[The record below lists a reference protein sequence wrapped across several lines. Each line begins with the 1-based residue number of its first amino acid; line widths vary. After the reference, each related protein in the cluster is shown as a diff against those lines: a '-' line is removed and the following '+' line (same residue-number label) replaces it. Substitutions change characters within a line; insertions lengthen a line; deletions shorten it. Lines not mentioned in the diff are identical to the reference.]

1 MPDPSAEPSAPGTP
15 RRADEPAAPG
25 PGSEPVDAA
34 VTGSAEPV
42 ETVATAGA
50 SWSAESA
57 AASRGGEPP
66 ETRAGHDPPAPP
78 PWRDHA
84 IELVNIGIV
93 VACCIFVLAIQHPGL
108 LLRNTTAT
116 GGDTGAHVWWPWFM
130 GHDLLPHLRLAGW
143 SKDFYAGFPAGQFYF
158 PFPAALIS
166 FLGVLI
172 PYNVAFK
179 LVTVLGAVLLPVSVY
194 CFGRATK
201 APRPIP
207 AMLALSS
214 VGFMCLTDAD
224 WRQSA
229 LATTTAPANGFDYP
243 TISFHLRVMG
253 GNLASN
259 LAGEFSFSL
268 ALALAFFFL
277 AALARALDRRRHLAL
292 PAVLL
297 ALTIL
302 SHFVVGMFAVV
313 GAVIYVAVRLLGS
326 SREPRA
332 RIAGGSLLLGV
343 AVAALT
349 VNAVVCA
356 LLAIP
361 IAVAC
366 GIYVWGHRRSY
377 AVLAAAIVTVGGM
390 LAAVWWIPLLVRL
403 PYATNMGYEKI
414 VDNPATKGN
423 ELVEAYLFPPFYWW
437 LFALALVAILVGIV
451 YARRTTFVIVALTIT
466 FGVIFWRWPQ
476 GSVWNLRFLPFWLLG
491 VFLIAGIGAGELCRA
506 PAAVLRWWEQRR
518 ADRAARAES
527 FDGRDN
533 LDDLGSFA
541 PPGGARVR
549 APEADPRRWQ
559 WWFVRGFATALAVV
573 VTVVGL
579 QRTDSH
585 VTRAAGIIPFWATY
599 NYSGYENTKGVGAK
613 SYVEY
618 RKLMDTMEGL
628 PAGRALW
635 EPGCQLEKYGTTL
648 SLTLLPYWTKG
659 KITSVEGLYSEAAG
673 TTSFYF
679 VTAADVTETP
689 YNTVRNLDYGTIGA
703 DFDRGVAR
711 MKALGVRYYMAHSP
725 TAKAKADADPELKL
739 VAEVPDMDHKAT
751 SSCAA
756 LGGWKIYELQGNS
769 VVQPL
774 QYAPVVVTD
783 KPDPSGWSQPDEK
796 WLQDWWKDPANFDRP
811 LVAGGPGS
819 WVRATAADAAAKPK
833 GTALPPVKVTQ
844 IHEGERSVTFHVSRT
859 GVPVLVRES
868 DYPGWTAHGAKGPWR
883 ASPNFMVVIPTSHVV
898 RLTFELT
905 PVDWAGWAV
914 TAFGVVGTL
923 ALAFWRPRRD
933 RWEPPRPEV
942 RAAAGSGPYPPAPGT
957 GPAPADSPS
966 RTSGPGQ

>member
-1 MPDPSAEPSAPGTP
+1 MPDPSAEPAGPGTQP
-15 RRADEPAAPG
+15 RAELPADPAG
-25 PGSEPVDAA
+25 P
-34 VTGSAEPV
+34 TG
-42 ETVATAGA
+42 
-50 SWSAESA
+50 
-57 AASRGGEPP
+57 
-66 ETRAGHDPPAPP
+66 PAKP
-78 PWRDHA
+78 PWWADRA
-84 IELVNIGIV
+84 IELVSIGIV

-108 LLRNTTAT
+108 LLKNTTAT

-166 FLGVLI
+166 FLGVLM

-179 LVTVLGAVLLPVSVY
+179 LVTVLGAVLLPVAVY
-194 CFGRATK
+194 SFGRATK

-207 AMLALSS
+207 AMLAVSS
-214 VGFMCLTDAD
+214 VWFMCLTDAD

-277 AALARALDRRRHLAL
+277 AAFARALDRRRHLAL

-313 GAVIYVAVRLLGS
+313 AAVIYVAVRLLGS

-343 AVAALT
+343 AIAALT

-356 LLAIP
+356 ILAVP

-366 GIYVWGHRRSY
+366 GLYLWDHRRSY
-377 AVLAAAIVTVGGM
+377 AVLAAAVVGVGGM

-423 ELVEAYLFPPFYWW
+423 ELIEAYLFPPYYWW
-437 LFALALVAILVGIV
+437 LFALGLVAIVVAIV
-451 YARRTTFVIVALTIT
+451 YARQITFVLVAVTAT

-491 VFLIAGIGAGELCRA
+491 LFLIAGVGVGELCRA
-506 PAAVLRWWEQRR
+506 PAAVFRWWEQTR
-518 ADRAARAES
+518 ADRAERAA
-527 FDGRDN
+527 GAHA
-533 LDDLGSFA
+533 LDAAVEGAMADPDSFA
-541 PPGGARVR
+541 PRPG
-549 APEADPRRWQ
+549 APGPKEADDDPRRWQ
-559 WWFVRGFATALAVV
+559 WWFVRGTATAIALL
-573 VTVVGL
+573 VTIVGL
-579 QRTDSH
+579 TRTDDH

-618 RKLMDTMEGL
+618 RKLMDTMGAL
-628 PAGRALW
+628 APGRALW

-659 KITSVEGLYSEAAG
+659 RITSMEGLYSEAAG

-689 YNTVRNLDYGTIGA
+689 YNTVRNLQYGNISA
-703 DFDRGVAR
+703 DFERGVAR
-711 MKALGVRYYMAHSP
+711 MKALGVRYYMAHST
-725 TAKAKADADPELKL
+725 TAKAKADADPSLKL
-739 VAEVPDMDHKAT
+739 VAQVPDLDQKAT
-751 SSCAA
+751 STCTA
-756 LGGWKIYELQGNS
+756 LGGWKIYELTGNS
-769 VVQPL
+769 LVQPL
-774 QYAPVVVTD
+774 TYAPVVVTD
-783 KPDPSGWSQPDEK
+783 KPNPSGWSQPDEK
-796 WLQDWWKDPANFDRP
+796 WLQTWWSDPANFDRP
-811 LVAGGPGS
+811 LVAGGPAT
-819 WVRATAADAAAKPK
+819 WARTTAAQAIAAPK
-833 GTALPPVKVTQ
+833 GKALPTVKVTN
-844 IHEGERSVTFHVSRT
+844 IHEGEESVSFHVSRV

-868 DYPGWTAHGAKGPWR
+868 DYPSWTAHGAKGPWR
-883 ASPNFMVVIPTSHVV
+883 ASPNFMVVIPTSHDV

-905 PVDWAGWAV
+905 SVDWAGWAV

-933 RWEPPRPEV
+933 RWAPPRPEV
-942 RAAAGSGPYPPAPGT
+942 RAAVAPQPFGPAPGT
-957 GPAPADSPS
+957 GEVVDISAARSSDL
-966 RTSGPGQ
+966 GQ

>member
-1 MPDPSAEPSAPGTP
+1 VPDPSAEPAAPGTP
-15 RRADEPAAPG
+15 RRADESDAPV
-25 PGSEPVDAA
+25 PGSDGA
-34 VTGSAEPV
+34 
-42 ETVATAGA
+42 AGA
-50 SWSAESA
+50 PTSDSGA
-57 AASRGGEPP
+57 AHPGGEPP
-66 ETRAGHDPPAPP
+66 GPPGADGPAEVS
-78 PWRDHA
+78 PWRDRT
-84 IELVNIGIV
+84 IELVSIGIV

-108 LLRNTTAT
+108 LLRDTTAT

-130 GHDLLPHLRLAGW
+130 GHDLLPHLRIAGW

-166 FLGVLI
+166 FLGLLI
-172 PYNVAFK
+172 PYNIAFK

-277 AALARALDRRRHLAL
+277 AAFARALDRRRHLAP

-356 LLAIP
+356 ILAIP

-366 GIYVWGHRRSY
+366 GLFLWSHRRSY

-423 ELVEAYLFPPFYWW
+423 ELIEAYLFPSFYWW
-437 LFALALVAILVGIV
+437 LFALGLVAILVAIV
-451 YARRTTFVIVALTIT
+451 YARRTTFVLVALTIT
-466 FGVIFWRWPQ
+466 FGLIFWRWPQ

-491 VFLIAGIGAGELCRA
+491 VFLVAGIGAGELCRA
-506 PAAVLRWWEQRR
+506 PAAVLRWWEQTRTDR
-518 ADRAARAES
+518 TDRAARAES
-527 FDGRDN
+527 GGTT
-533 LDDLGSFA
+533 DDLDSFA
-541 PPGGARVR
+541 PASRVPR
-549 APEADPRRWQ
+549 SGPDADPRRWQ
-559 WWFVRGFATALAVV
+559 WWFVRGFATGLAVI

-579 QRTDSH
+579 QRTDQH

-599 NYSGYENTKGVGAK
+599 NYSGYENTEGVGAK
-613 SYVEY
+613 SYAEY
-618 RKLMDTMEGL
+618 RKLMDTMDGL
-628 PAGRALW
+628 APGRALW

-659 KITSVEGLYSEAAG
+659 RITSVEGLYSEAAG

-739 VAEVPDMDHKAT
+739 VAEVPDTDQKAT
-751 SSCAA
+751 STCAA
-756 LGGWKIYELQGNS
+756 LGGWKIYELRGNS
-769 VVQPL
+769 LVEPL

-811 LVAGGPGS
+811 LVAGGPDT
-819 WVRATAADAAAKPK
+819 WVRAAAAEAASTPK
-833 GTALPPVKVTQ
+833 KAALPPVTVTR
-844 IHEGERSVTFHVSRT
+844 IHEGEMSVSFHVSRI

-883 ASPNFMVVIPTSHVV
+883 ASPNFMVVIPTSHDV

-905 PVDWAGWAV
+905 AVDWAGWAV

-933 RWEPPRPEV
+933 RWAASRPEV
-942 RAAAGSGPYPPAPGT
+942 RVAAGPDPYPPAPGT
-957 GPAPADSPS
+957 GFPPSHAPARSS
-966 RTSGPGQ
+966 EPGQ